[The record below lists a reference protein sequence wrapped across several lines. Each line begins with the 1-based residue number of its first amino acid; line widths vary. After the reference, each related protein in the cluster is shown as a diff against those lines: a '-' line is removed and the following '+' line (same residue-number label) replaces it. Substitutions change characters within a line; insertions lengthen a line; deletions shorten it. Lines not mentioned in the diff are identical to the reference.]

1 MKNPALDAGV
11 TFWGNSEKFAEN
23 GGTAIRIAA
32 GAEYESLLWVKVKNV
47 LIVAIKN
54 LTHFAKNLLQ
64 F

>member
-1 MKNPALDAGV
+1 M
-11 TFWGNSEKFAEN
+11 
-23 GGTAIRIAA
+23 AIRIAA

-47 LIVAIKN
+47 LIAAIKN